1 MLFPPGRLSG
11 LQRTGLRL
19 QRPPATDDHRNRWW
33 QAEQAGSAVRFLLR
47 VLTGLFDDQIGG
59 C

>member
-1 MLFPPGRLSG
+1 MLFPTSRPSV
-11 LQRTGLRL
+11 LQRTGLRPL
-19 QRPPATDDHRNRWW
+19 ATHDHRNRWW
-33 QAEQAGSAVRFLLR
+33 QTEQAGEAVRFLLR